1 MNKFFFENGYFVN
14 EKILTN
20 LALEKFYKT
29 IVDTAFYHL
38 RKISDKQRE
47 IEKIYKS
54 KKNLVSKFSEMIE
67 LYENFDKE
75 SLYQLQKLFV
85 SNNEMR
91 NIIVNEKFNKIFR
104 NLLKVNNNVPL
115 FIDGPGIFINRPET
129 KRLLYKW
136 HSESHYYPKRR
147 NFLNVWIPIFYSKNE
162 KNGTMLIKKKSH
174 KLNDLP
180 FNEYVGYDKSTEKA
194 KNHYTQLEIPENFIK
209 NLKTYSANLD
219 LGSVLIFHRKA
230 VHTSTMNLSKKY
242 SFAAIFRVWDMSND
256 LTMSGDISATPY
268 GNDKS
273 GKPNIKVDY

>member
-1 MNKFFFENGYFVN
+1 MD
-14 EKILTN
+14 TN
-20 LALEKFYKT
+20 F
-29 IVDTAFYHL
+29 
-38 RKISDKQRE
+38 
-47 IEKIYKS
+47 
-54 KKNLVSKFSEMIE
+54 
-67 LYENFDKE
+67 
-75 SLYQLQKLFV
+75 
-85 SNNEMR
+85 
-91 NIIVNEKFNKIFR
+91 
-104 NLLKVNNNVPL
+104 LLK
-115 FIDGPGIFINRPET
+115 EWK
-129 KRLLYKW
+129 KRNYA
-136 HSESHYYPKRR
+136 Y
-147 NFLNVWIPIFYSKNE
+147 
-162 KNGTMLIKKKSH
+162 KKKSH